1 MTQVTYHNG
10 GIIRNVHVVLI
21 FWGSYW
27 EGDNPNPS
35 VQTIS
40 DAVSSI
46 VTGTYMSS
54 LAQYTTPNPFQSI
67 GTGVLYGTQLITSS
81 FASSPGDPPNPFTD
95 NHVTTLISDC
105 IRTGIVPPPDDKTAG
120 DNQILYCV
128 ILPPNWTFRDNP
140 NFVGEHGSYLLW
152 NFLWNHTV
160 RYAWITQTSGSLD
173 SITCVFSHELAE
185 ACSDPDG
192 NGWYQD
198 PGPDQNEIGDLCES
212 IMGRLDDNTF
222 VQAYWSNADNQCVIP
237 TQKFV
242 KDNKDNKDNK
252 ESKEYK
258 DHKDHKERG
267 KEGKDAKEKD
277 RDLIIGRSWI
287 DVESSQSAGET
298 GRPGASGQA
307 FIRPDERPAVGEQA
321 LTNTHDVKE

>member
-1 MTQVTYHNG
+1 
-10 GIIRNVHVVLI
+10 
-21 FWGSYW
+21 
-27 EGDNPNPS
+27 
-35 VQTIS
+35 
-40 DAVSSI
+40 
-46 VTGTYMSS
+46 
-54 LAQYTTPNPFQSI
+54 
-67 GTGVLYGTQLITSS
+67 
-81 FASSPGDPPNPFTD
+81 
-95 NHVTTLISDC
+95 
-105 IRTGIVPPPDDKTAG
+105 
-120 DNQILYCV
+120 
-128 ILPPNWTFRDNP
+128 
-140 NFVGEHGSYLLW
+140 
-152 NFLWNHTV
+152 
-160 RYAWITQTSGSLD
+160 
-173 SITCVFSHELAE
+173 
-185 ACSDPDG
+185 
-192 NGWYQD
+192 
-198 PGPDQNEIGDLCES
+198 
-212 IMGRLDDNTF
+212 MGRLDDNTF